1 MKPDNTP
8 GFFDDLLDKVEDKVE
23 NKVEDKKDDLTIV
36 RKDENEN
43 VINTPDPPN
52 VVSDNKEVK
61 EDVKED
67 VKMFSFANL
76 YPNIRGKGKVEE
88 ITKIDDSKKEVKS
101 SLPSLDE
108 DKVTEVAPEIN
119 EKVMQ
124 EVMTIDKKKE
134 DIDET
139 ETLDNFFNEIK
150 ELASKSDKSITM
162 DDTKEESYT
171 FFD

>member
-1 MKPDNTP
+1 
-8 GFFDDLLDKVEDKVE
+8 
-23 NKVEDKKDDLTIV
+23 
-36 RKDENEN
+36 
-43 VINTPDPPN
+43 
-52 VVSDNKEVK
+52 
-61 EDVKED
+61 
-67 VKMFSFANL
+67 MFSFANL
-76 YPNIRGKGKVEE
+76 YPNIKGKGKVEE
-88 ITKIDDSKKEVKS
+88 ITKIDNENKEVKS

-108 DKVTEVAPEIN
+108 DKVTEVSPELN

-139 ETLDNFFNEIK
+139 ETLDNFFSEIK